1 MAVHVS
7 LGRAMNP
14 IDGIKRTITFL
25 TIDIWKMRL
34 EDLSRARA
42 LLVNQLRIIILSLRG
57 FQEDKC
63 NVRASALT
71 YYTLL
76 SIIPIVAIVFG
87 VAKGFGYDKVIVESL
102 YNDYPSQKLIID
114 KVVEYSNSVLE
125 NTQGGVIAGAG
136 LIILFYTLIKVLGNF
151 EAAFNDIWNIHKDRS
166 IVRKFSD
173 YTSILIVCT
182 VGFIVYSSMSGFIA
196 AKFTAFLSSTILR
209 EVEGPLTWLLFN
221 ILPFL
226 LIWGLL
232 TFIYI
237 VLPNTKVS
245 FKSSFFAAVVAGSL
259 YRLIQWTY
267 VVFQIGVAK
276 YNAIYGSLAALPLFL
291 IWIQMSWLIIL
302 LGAEISFAI
311 QNVNTYK
318 SEIDSLHISWR
329 SKKLLGL
336 TVVWKVIRNFADG
349 LPPMTAVEVAEELGM
364 PVRLVRQ
371 VLSEL
376 TGNGMFS
383 KTERKKGQDSAFQ
396 PACDIKYFSV
406 KCVLDSFEKIGS
418 GNVPVKESPQ
428 FARLAAIVDSF
439 GDAMENSPENV
450 LLSDI

>member
-1 MAVHVS
+1 
-7 LGRAMNP
+7 MNP
-14 IDGIKRTITFL
+14 INGIKRSITFL
-25 TIDIWKMRL
+25 TIDIWKLRL
-34 EDLSRARA
+34 EDLSRVRA
-42 LLVNQLRIIILSLRG
+42 MLVNQLRILVLSLKG

-76 SIIPIVAIVFG
+76 SIIPVVAIVFG

-102 YNDYPSQKLIID
+102 YNDYPSQKLVID

-136 LIILFYTLIKVLGNF
+136 LIILLYTLIKVLGNF

-182 VGFIVYSSMSGFIA
+182 IGFIVYSSMSGFIA
-196 AKFTAFLSSTILR
+196 ARFTTFLSNTTLR
-209 EVEGPLTWLLFN
+209 EAEGPLAWLLFN

-245 FKSSFFAAVVAGSL
+245 FKSSFFAAVVAGTL
-259 YRLIQWTY
+259 YRLVQWTY

-311 QNVNTYK
+311 QNVHTYK

-349 LPPMTAVEVAEELGM
+349 LAPMTAVEIAEELGM

-376 TGNGMFS
+376 ADTGIFS
-383 KTERKKGQDSAFQ
+383 KTEREKGQDSAFQ
-396 PACDIKYFSV
+396 PACDINYFSV

-428 FARLAAIVDSF
+428 FARLSAIIDSF

-450 LLSDI
+450 LLRDI

>member
-1 MAVHVS
+1 
-7 LGRAMNP
+7 MNP
-14 IDGIKRTITFL
+14 IKGIKRTITFL
-25 TIDIWKMRL
+25 TIDIWKLRL
-34 EDLSRARA
+34 EDLSRVRA
-42 LLVNQLRIIILSLRG
+42 LLVNQLRIFILSLKG

-76 SIIPIVAIVFG
+76 SIIPVVAIVFG

-102 YNDYPSQKLIID
+102 YNDYPSQKLVID

-136 LIILFYTLIKVLGNF
+136 LIILLYTLLKVLGNF

-182 VGFIVYSSMSGFIA
+182 IGFIVYSSMSGFIA
-196 AKFTAFLSSTILR
+196 AKFTAFLSNTILR
-209 EVEGPLTWLLFN
+209 EVEGPLTWLLYN

-259 YRLIQWTY
+259 YRLVQWTY

-336 TVVWKVIRNFADG
+336 TVVWKVVRNFVDG
-349 LPPMTAVEVAEELGM
+349 LAPMTAVEIAEELGM

-376 TGNGMFS
+376 TNTGMFS
-383 KTERKKGQDSAFQ
+383 KTERKKGQDSAYQ